1 MAMYDYD
8 AIIVGS
14 GHNGLTTAGYLAREG
29 LRVLV
34 LERRGIVGGA
44 VCTEEVIPGYK
55 IDVGS
60 SAHIMIHLTPV
71 VKDLELEKYGLEY
84 IDMDPYAFYPL
95 PDGSGSI
102 SFERNIDATLN
113 SIASVSQKDAYAY
126 REFLNYWGPLNEAI
140 FDVFLNPPSVMGLF
154 GKMAQ
159 AQAKVRHITST
170 LETVRRLFSSYG
182 QLITETFESEA
193 MRAAL
198 TWLGAQSGP
207 PPDEIGAGDFFGWH
221 AMMHTSGAKHP
232 KGGSGMLTQAM
243 SRSFTAAGGT
253 VVLNAAVKKILIKG
267 GKAEGVETMD

>member
-34 LERRGIVGGA
+34 LERRDIVGGA

-102 SFERNIDATLN
+102 SFERNVDATLN

-154 GKMAQ
+154 G
-159 AQAKVRHITST
+159 
-170 LETVRRLFSSYG
+170 
-182 QLITETFESEA
+182 
-193 MRAAL
+193 
-198 TWLGAQSGP
+198 
-207 PPDEIGAGDFFGWH
+207 
-221 AMMHTSGAKHP
+221 
-232 KGGSGMLTQAM
+232 
-243 SRSFTAAGGT
+243 
-253 VVLNAAVKKILIKG
+253 
-267 GKAEGVETMD
+267 